1 MSLFPTKRE
10 KTGNV
15 DWPMLPWFWDITEGE
30 EISGLLSGMLYRFT
44 NEEKFDNLVACVKN
58 QERIVGDITEAVET
72 MFGRRND
79 DIIESVAQLRHIFN
93 GLDLEVK

>member
-1 MSLFPTKRE
+1 
-10 KTGNV
+10 
-15 DWPMLPWFWDITEGE
+15 MLPWFWDITEGE